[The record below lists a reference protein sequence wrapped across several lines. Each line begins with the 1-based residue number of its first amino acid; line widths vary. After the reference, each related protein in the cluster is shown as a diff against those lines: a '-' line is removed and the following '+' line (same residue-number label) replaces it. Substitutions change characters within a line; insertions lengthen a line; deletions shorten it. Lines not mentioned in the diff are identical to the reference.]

1 MRFGGNG
8 CGCTG
13 FAVTFIQGMQTVE
26 RMSMTRRR
34 ILDAARDYAEL
45 CLGVCAAG
53 DLRHEMERRPAT

>member
-45 CLGVCAAG
+45 CLAHEEGV
-53 DLRHEMERRPAT
+53 DLADQLR